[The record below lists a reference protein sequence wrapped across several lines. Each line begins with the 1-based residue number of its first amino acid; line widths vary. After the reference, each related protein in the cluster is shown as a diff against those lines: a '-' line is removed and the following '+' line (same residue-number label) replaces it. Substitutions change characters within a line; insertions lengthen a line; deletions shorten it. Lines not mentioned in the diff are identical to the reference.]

1 MINISEKISDLRKA
15 HNMTQEALG
24 DAVGVS
30 AQAVSKW
37 EKGDSLPDIS
47 IIPDICKI
55 FGISADALIGSNVNV
70 TMEKQLEKL
79 IDKALESD
87 DFGTN
92 KRAKLA
98 NKLLTGLTESKIETK
113 CTQFSIYQA
122 DCFTAADSRGFGL
135 YFTNMEYIKNM
146 MTVDLTKSELLK
158 FISDEKALK
167 IFSLIC
173 INGMLCESEI
183 IKLTGF
189 AEQEIA
195 QRIFEFLKYSVLR
208 AVIDENAV
216 IDEKN
221 SGEMAYEVAYKGL
234 LLSGVMASIF
244 LFQPESGKGIMNSG
258 EFINHIPERLRRFI
272 TEEEG
277 ADL

>member
-55 FGISADALIGSNVNV
+55 FGISADALIGSNVNM

-87 DFGTN
+87 GFGTN

-113 CTQFSIYQA
+113 CTQFSISQA

-173 INGMLCESEI
+173 INGMLCESKI

-195 QRIFEFLKYSVLR
+195 QRIFEFLKYSVIR
-208 AVIDENAV
+208 AV

-258 EFINHIPERLRRFI
+258 ESMNRIPERLRRFI

-277 ADL
+277 TEL